1 MSTTVD
7 PIIRCSYTPSS
18 TISAISSCTPGSCL
32 YVSSS
37 SDNCTSTAIAPGSTP
52 VSIGSATLASIPAPA
67 VYNYA
72 GANYSFGFT
81 GYTDGSLAHAER
93 NPSMAV
99 TDQLAFYEVSS
110 AIDPPTNGYC
120 DAFGYIYEVN
130 SGLCITA
137 NKTQGAYPDYEAA
150 ALMLEPCQVCNNTQ
164 PPADQMF
171 CMDRYTFI
179 ANSYVPYQC
188 MIFVGDTT
196 TPNFYGVSYGAGPGL
211 TGATALQNGGD
222 CIWMLFPYI

>member
-1 MSTTVD
+1 
-7 PIIRCSYTPSS
+7 
-18 TISAISSCTPGSCL
+18 
-32 YVSSS
+32 VSSS

-52 VSIGSATLASIPAPA
+52 VSIGNATLASIPAPA
-67 VYNYA
+67 VYSFA

-81 GYTDGSLAHAER
+81 GDTDCPLAYAER
-93 NPSMAV
+93 NPAITV
-99 TDQLAFYEVSS
+99 TNQLALYEVSS
-110 AIDPPTNGYC
+110 AGYC
-120 DAFGYIYEVN
+120 DAFGYIYQVN

-171 CMDRYTFI
+171 CLDRYTLN

-196 TPNFYGVSYGAGPGL
+196 SPNFYGVSYGAGPGL
-211 TGATALQNGGD
+211 TGATALENGGD
-222 CIWMLFPYI
+222 CIWMLFPYS